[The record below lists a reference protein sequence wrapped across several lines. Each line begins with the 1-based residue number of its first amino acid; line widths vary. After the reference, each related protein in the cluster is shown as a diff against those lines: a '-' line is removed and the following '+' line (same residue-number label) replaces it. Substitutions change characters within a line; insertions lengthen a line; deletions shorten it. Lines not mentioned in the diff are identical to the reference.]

1 METENERKAIK
12 YYEVSDTE
20 LMGDTTYKPLAIG
33 QNISNTKKLAENYL
47 CGREN
52 FWDELKKHPKA

>member
-52 FWDELKKHPKA
+52 F